1 MALYVDKETGHALS
15 MSPQSTLRFD
25 QVEANAGMLLMN
37 SLIGTDLLH
46 LKEVYEALPIARQ
59 LELKDE
65 VEEEM
70 ARWSQGILDFAVSM
84 GLHNG
89 KELVTVKEWLE
100 SQEET
105 PATDEEAEALF
116 LDEYAENW
124 YDLLADVNP
133 PEWD

>member
-15 MSPQSTLRFD
+15 MSPQSTLTMD
-25 QVEANAGMLLMN
+25 QVEANAGMLLMAF
-37 SLIGTDLLH
+37 LIGTDLLH
-46 LKEVYEALPIARQ
+46 LKEVYEALPIERQ
-59 LELKDE
+59 LELEDE
-65 VEEEM
+65 MDEEM
-70 ARWSQGILDFAVSM
+70 ARWSQGILDFAVSK
-84 GLHNG
+84 GLRSG
-89 KELVTVKEWLE
+89 KKLIPVKEWLE

-124 YDLLADVNP
+124 YDLLGDVNP